1 MIYFS
6 RDYIVT
12 IKRLIIKSRKDSL
25 RRAAIKDIVG
35 KIREKKKK
43 KKGFNEIELYLLD
56 TGIGYYQLCYKA
68 MC

>member
-1 MIYFS
+1 M
-6 RDYIVT
+6 T
-12 IKRLIIKSRKDSL
+12 IKRFIINSRKDSL

-35 KIREKKKK
+35 KMRGKK
-43 KKGFNEIELYLLD
+43 KKGFNEIELYLPD

>member
-1 MIYFS
+1 M
-6 RDYIVT
+6 T

-43 KKGFNEIELYLLD
+43 KGFNEIELYLLD